1 MRDPRD
7 RADHAMRHATM
18 TAVWERETLAIVA
31 ADVHAAARLQRAAAE
46 LVGAD
51 AGAVLEPDDG
61 PLRFVLNAAA
71 RERSACVVWRA
82 QTTAGGGPRNATERI
97 TLTPLDATAA
107 GRWRIDVADIEP
119 DAGMVGAHNDAVI
132 DLVSHE
138 LRSPLN
144 AALTWASV
152 LELDRSDATVERA
165 VTIIKHSIHAQARLI
180 DDLVDAAR
188 SGRSNVP
195 LETIPNALT
204 AVLDR
209 AVAESCARRPGR
221 TIRSIAPPLTVET
234 DEPQLQRALRHLIDN
249 AVKFSAPD
257 SPVTLRGDRAGA
269 YGVVDVVD
277 AGVGLSSADL
287 AHVFHSFWRAEAKT
301 SGGGLGLGVVR
312 RVVERHGGMLA
323 ARSGGRDRGA
333 TFTFALP
340 IAAT

>member
-7 RADHAMRHATM
+7 GPERAMRHATM
-18 TAVWERETLAIVA
+18 TAVWERETLTVVA
-31 ADVHAAARLQRAAAE
+31 ADAHAAVRLQRTAAE
-46 LVGAD
+46 LIGAD
-51 AGAVLEPDDG
+51 AGVVLEPDAG
-61 PLRFVLNAAA
+61 ALRFVLNAAA
-71 RERSACVVWRA
+71 REQSACVVWRTRTVA
-82 QTTAGGGPRNATERI
+82 DREVAAERI
-97 TLTPLDATAA
+97 TLTPLDAVAPP
-107 GRWRIDVADIEP
+107 RWRIDVADVEP
-119 DAGMVGAHNDAVI
+119 DAGMVGARNDAVI

-209 AVAESCARRPGR
+209 AVAESRARHPGR
-221 TIRSIAPPLTVET
+221 TIRSTAPPLTVEA
-234 DEPQLQRALRHLIDN
+234 DAPQLQRALRHLIDN

-257 SPVTLRGDRAGA
+257 APVTLRGDLAGTRA
-269 YGVVDVVD
+269 VVDVAD
-277 AGVGLSSADL
+277 NGVGLSSADL

-340 IAAT
+340 IAAA

>member
-7 RADHAMRHATM
+7 GPERAMRHATM
-18 TAVWERETLAIVA
+18 TAVWEREMLAIVS
-31 ADVHAAARLQRAAAE
+31 ADARVASRLQRAAAE
-46 LVGAD
+46 LPGAD
-51 AGAVLEPDDG
+51 ACETLEPDAG
-61 PLRFVLNAAA
+61 PLRFILNAAA

-82 QTTAGGGPRNATERI
+82 KTVADAERI
-97 TLTPLDATAA
+97 TLTPLDAAA
-107 GRWRIDVADIEP
+107 TPRFTLDIDDIEP
-119 DAGMVGAHNDAVI
+119 DTGMLGASNDAVI

-165 VTIIKHSIHAQARLI
+165 VAIIKHNIHAQARLI

-195 LETIPNALT
+195 LETLPIALT
-204 AVLDR
+204 ALLDR
-209 AVAESCARRPGR
+209 AVTESRARHPGR
-221 TIRSIAPPLTVET
+221 TIRSIAPPLTVEA

-257 SPVTLRGDRAGA
+257 VPVTLRGDRAGA
-269 YGVVDVVD
+269 NAVVDVADV
-277 AGVGLSSADL
+277 GVGLSSADL

-301 SGGGLGLGVVR
+301 GGGGLGLGVVR
-312 RVVERHGGMLA
+312 RVIERHGGMLA

-333 TFTFALP
+333 TFTFALK
-340 IAAT
+340 ISA